1 MYLSEQVKYLLLALI
16 DSLAIYESCGS
27 PRDNYSEKMIK
38 GDNLKT
44 LIEVIKGL

>member
-1 MYLSEQVKYLLLALI
+1 MLMNEQVKYLLLALI
-16 DSLAIYESCGS
+16 DSLTTCESCGS

-38 GDNLKT
+38 GDNLKK

>member
-1 MYLSEQVKYLLLALI
+1 MNEQLKYLLLALI
-16 DSLAIYESCGS
+16 DSLTTCESYGS

-38 GDNLKT
+38 GDNLKK

>member
-1 MYLSEQVKYLLLALI
+1 MNEQVRYLLLALV
-16 DSLAIYESCGS
+16 DSLTTYESCGH

-38 GDNLKT
+38 GDNLKK

>member
-1 MYLSEQVKYLLLALI
+1 MNEQSKYLLLALI
-16 DSLAIYESCGS
+16 DSLTTCENCGF

-38 GDNLKT
+38 GDNLKK

>member
-1 MYLSEQVKYLLLALI
+1 MNEQVKYLLLALI
-16 DSLAIYESCGS
+16 DSLTTCESCGS

-38 GDNLKT
+38 EDNLKK